1 LLKLR
6 ASGGFGHSRLNL
18 VFMLFIVL
26 LANLTFSQ
34 DELPKGTLE
43 GTVIDSSGAPV
54 AGATVLINS
63 RTAEVPLTLTTDK
76 DGKYST
82 GALNAGTYTV
92 QMEARNFKSNRFL
105 VEVRNGETANG
116 NRKLVR
122 VDPGTPTL
130 ESNVSPLEIDKL
142 PIDGRDA
149 LNTAQFEPGVI
160 TQDGSS
166 LDSTK
171 TGNLALSIHNES
183 GLASLYRLDGIELND
198 ETKGGTSEN
207 VALSS
212 VQELVVTR
220 SMFDVST
227 GPTSA
232 GAVRMTTGAGGT
244 GLHGEAFGLFR
255 DKSIGFA
262 GQPGGQDL
270 AFRRG
275 DFGGKL
281 GGTLIQDKAFF
292 FLDAEHVTQDAHRP
306 VVMPFPF
313 QALTGSYSSPY
324 RNTSAT
330 GKLDWNASANT
341 HAFYRFAYN
350 WNKSVDNFGDD
361 YSIYQNHNNS
371 PSHAV

>member
-1 LLKLR
+1 LKLR

-171 TGNLALSIHNES
+171 T
-183 GLASLYRLDGIELND
+183 
-198 ETKGGTSEN
+198 
-207 VALSS
+207 
-212 VQELVVTR
+212 
-220 SMFDVST
+220 
-227 GPTSA
+227 
-232 GAVRMTTGAGGT
+232 
-244 GLHGEAFGLFR
+244 
-255 DKSIGFA
+255 
-262 GQPGGQDL
+262 
-270 AFRRG
+270 
-275 DFGGKL
+275 
-281 GGTLIQDKAFF
+281 
-292 FLDAEHVTQDAHRP
+292 
-306 VVMPFPF
+306 
-313 QALTGSYSSPY
+313 
-324 RNTSAT
+324 
-330 GKLDWNASANT
+330 
-341 HAFYRFAYN
+341 
-350 WNKSVDNFGDD
+350 
-361 YSIYQNHNNS
+361 
-371 PSHAV
+371 